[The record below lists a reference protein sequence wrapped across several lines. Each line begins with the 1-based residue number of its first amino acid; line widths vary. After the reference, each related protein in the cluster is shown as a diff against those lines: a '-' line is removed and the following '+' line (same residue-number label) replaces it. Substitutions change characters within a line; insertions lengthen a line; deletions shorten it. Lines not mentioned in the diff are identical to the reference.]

1 MGTRAHNHAP
11 GKSPERARPFRPGI
25 PLLVFTLALAVRIP
39 YLVALARTPFLE
51 HPLLDPRLYDLW
63 AKQLARGDWLGREA
77 FYANPLYPY
86 YLGLIYATVG
96 RHLVFVHLLQHVLG
110 SLGAALLAATGE
122 RLFDRRVGLVA
133 GSAAALYAPF
143 VFHEGSL
150 MIESLAP
157 FLGVLALFLIV
168 RAGERGSLPGWL
180 LAGIATG
187 VFVLARPNLTPFAG
201 VAWALARPAADPIGV
216 RGRRAL
222 ALLLGTFLAII
233 PVTARNYA
241 VSGQFVLITAHGGE
255 AFYVGN
261 HAGADGYG
269 TQPDWVNSGPATEH
283 ESYRRRASA
292 LLGREVSLAESSA
305 YWRDQAL
312 AFARAEPL
320 AYARLLARKTYL
332 FFHAYEKGDNASYYF
347 MREEVPYLRFLP
359 VSFGLVVPLA
369 ALGLWV
375 TRRAWARMGIVPL
388 FALAYALGIIAA
400 FVLARYRLAVVPS
413 LLLLAAAAVVWC
425 WDAVRAR
432 RYAPVAAALAGVAA
446 LAAVTSISTA
456 VVVKD
461 DPATTHNNY
470 GLVLEEAGLLDAAAD
485 EYAAAI
491 ALVPGRALYR
501 ANLAKVELRRGRSDE
516 ARRLLHEA
524 VRLEPDFADAH
535 ADLGFLAEAAGDTDE
550 ALREYMR
557 AVELDPTLVG
567 PSLNA
572 AVLLEEA
579 GRIAEAE
586 PMYRRALAANP
597 AGYREN
603 VGLALF
609 LVRADRRCEAIPL
622 FTAARPQAPSPTTAA
637 RLDSLATEFA
647 RACGGAVPAAP

>member
-1 MGTRAHNHAP
+1 V
-11 GKSPERARPFRPGI
+11 
-25 PLLVFTLALAVRIP
+25 LVFVLALAVRIP

-51 HPLLDPRLYDLW
+51 HPLLDPRLYDRW
-63 AKQLARGDWLGREA
+63 AQELARGEWLGREA

-96 RHLVFVHLLQHVLG
+96 RHLVLVHLLQHVLG

-133 GSAAALYAPF
+133 GCAAALYAPF

-150 MIESLAP
+150 MIESIAP

-168 RAGERGSLPGWL
+168 RAGERGTLPAWL
-180 LAGIATG
+180 LAGVATG

-201 VAWALARPAADPIGV
+201 VAWALARPAGDPL
-216 RGRRAL
+216 GRRGARAL
-222 ALLLGTFLAII
+222 VLFAGTLLAIL

-241 VSGQFVLITAHGGE
+241 VSGRFVLITAHGGE

-269 TQPDWVNSGPATEH
+269 TQPDWVDSGPATEH

-305 YWRDQAL
+305 YWQDQAL
-312 AFARAEPL
+312 AFAASEPL
-320 AYARLLARKTYL
+320 AYARLVAQKAYL
-332 FFHAYEKGDNASYYF
+332 FLHAYEKGDNANYYF

-359 VSFGLVVPLA
+359 ISFGLVAPLA

-375 TRRAWARMGIVPL
+375 TRRDWARMGIVPL
-388 FALAYALGIIAA
+388 FALAYAAGIIAT

-413 LLLLAAAAVVWC
+413 LLLLAAAAVVW
-425 WDAVRAR
+425 WWKALRTH
-432 RYAPVAAALAGVAA
+432 RYAAAGAALALVTA
-446 LAAVTSISTA
+446 LAAVTNIPTA
-456 VVVKD
+456 LVVKD

-470 GLVLEEAGLLDAAAD
+470 GLVLEEAGLLDAAAAQ
-485 EYAAAI
+485 YAAAS
-491 ALVPGRALYR
+491 ALVPDRALYR
-501 ANLAKVELRRGRSDE
+501 ANLAKVELRRGRRAE
-516 ARRLLHEA
+516 ARSLLAEA
-524 VRLEPDFADAH
+524 VRLEPEFADAH
-535 ADLGFLAEAAGDTDE
+535 ADLGFLAQAEGDAAA
-550 ALREYMR
+550 ALREYMQ
-557 AVELDPTLVG
+557 AVALDSMLVG
-567 PSLNA
+567 PALNA

-579 GRIAEAE
+579 GRSAEAE

-597 AGYREN
+597 TGYREN
-603 VGLALF
+603 VGLALY

-622 FTAARPQAPSPTTAA
+622 LVAARPQAPSPATAA
-637 RLDSLATEFA
+637 RLDSLATAFTRECA
-647 RACGGAVPAAP
+647 GGAAAPPAP